1 MGVATVSEVSLG
13 TISENQR
20 AVQEFCTV
28 AGNSKKWKTTQF
40 WIVLCIDVKSETN
53 TDVLLLVGKP
63 AREGHQKN
71 KTKSVTTEN
80 HTIYQKIYHNMY
92 QKLYKKIKT
101 IKNCVEYKAK

>member
-1 MGVATVSEVSLG
+1 MGEATVSEASLG
-13 TISENQR
+13 TISVNHR

-28 AGNSKKWKTTQF
+28 AGNSKKWKTTQL

-71 KTKSVTTEN
+71 KTKSVTTAN
-80 HTIYQKIYHNMY
+80 HIIYQKIYHNMY
-92 QKLYKKIKT
+92 QKIEKKSKL
-101 IKNCVEYKAK
+101 